1 MPSPTYK
8 QTTPLD
14 DALDR
19 ILADIAIRIQLSQT
33 AYEKAVQRYEAI
45 ADWLDRDGSP
55 LQGRVELF
63 YPQGSM
69 AIGATIAS
77 RVTNDDYD
85 LDMVLQAWCGGLT
98 PKNVLDLLFQA
109 INGQAGSRYYGMARR
124 RTRCVTIEYADMHI
138 DVTPAERQPS
148 TPERESAIF
157 HHKQPQGVGQR
168 FIANPYGFA
177 EWFKRK
183 TPDDGFGEQYAT
195 LARAHEAALLVEAAE
210 ADPVPPPEPAFRKS
224 LAVVALQLLKRWR
237 NVQYQDRSGRKP
249 PSIVMSKLVADAAGQ
264 TNTLSKEVL
273 HQAKSMLAF
282 FERSHSVGQRIRVAN
297 PVCAS
302 DVLTD
307 RWPGTFG
314 DQTRFVND
322 LRQLVRR
329 LEQLADCDL
338 GEMKEIMVELFGEGP
353 TAKVIDEFVKRF
365 GREIKRGKSRHE
377 RNSGRVVL
385 PGAAAAGVSTPKRQF
400 YGGKWWER

>member
-1 MPSPTYK
+1 MTRPLHG
-8 QTTPLD
+8 QTAGLDGPLD
-14 DALDR
+14 ML
-19 ILADIAIRIQLSQT
+19 LADIAIRIQLSLT
-33 AYEKAVQRYEAI
+33 AYGRAVRRYGQI

-55 LQGRVELF
+55 LQGRVQLF

-69 AIGATIAS
+69 AIRATIAS

-85 LDMVLQAWCGGLT
+85 LDMVLQAACGGLT
-98 PKNVLDLLFQA
+98 PENVLDLLFQA
-109 INGQAGSRYYGMARR
+109 INGQPGSLYYGKAKR

-138 DVTPAERQPS
+138 DVTPAERQRF

-157 HHKQPQGVGQR
+157 HHRHPQVVGQR

-177 EWFKRK
+177 EWFKQA
-183 TPDDGFGEQYAT
+183 TPDDGFGEQYAI
-195 LARAHEAALLVEAAE
+195 LARAREAVLLVKAAE

-264 TNTLSKEVL
+264 TNTLYAEML
-273 HQAKSMLAF
+273 HQAKCMLAF
-282 FERSHSVGQRIRVAN
+282 FEQSHNTGRRVHVVN
-297 PVCAS
+297 PVCLS
-302 DVLTD
+302 DVFTD
-307 RWPGTFG
+307 RWPATLD
-314 DQTRFVND
+314 DQACFIND
-322 LRQLVRR
+322 LQHLVEN

-338 GEMKEIMVELFGEGP
+338 GEMKKIMVELFGEGP
-353 TAKVIDEFVKRF
+353 TVKAIEEFAERF
-365 GREIKRGKSRHE
+365 GREIKRGKSRHR
-377 RNSGRVVL
+377 RNDGQIVL
-385 PGAAAAGVSTPKRQF
+385 PSAAATGISTPKRQF

>member
-1 MPSPTYK
+1 MLGPTHK
-8 QTTPLD
+8 RTTPLD

-19 ILADIAIRIQLSQT
+19 ILADIAIRIQLSPT
-33 AYEKAVQRYEAI
+33 AHGKAVRRYEAI

-85 LDMVLQAWCGGLT
+85 LDMVLQAARSNLA
-98 PKNVLDLLFQA
+98 PKKVLDLLFQA
-109 INGQAGSRYYGMARR
+109 INGHPGSLYYGKAKR

-157 HHKQPQGVGQR
+157 HHKHPQDVGQR
-168 FIANPYGFA
+168 IIANPYGFA
-177 EWFKRK
+177 EWFKQA

-224 LAVVALQLLKRWR
+224 LAVVALQLSKRWR

-264 TNTLSKEVL
+264 TDTLYEEML

-282 FERSHSVGQRIRVAN
+282 FERSHRVGHCIHVAN
-297 PVCAS
+297 PVCAG

-307 RWPGTFG
+307 RWPGSVN
-314 DQTRFVND
+314 DQARFVND
-322 LRQLVRR
+322 LRRLVGR

-338 GEMKEIMVELFGEGP
+338 GEMKQIMVELFGEGP
-353 TAKVIDEFVKRF
+353 TAKAIDEFVKRF
-365 GREIKRGKSRHE
+365 GREIKRGKSRHQ